1 MADWWVSAT
10 QVLVRARSSLVGLGM
25 VLLAGCAAG
34 PQPLP
39 PVPTDLLRD
48 DRFALSTAKIDPADI
63 FAVSDSMRRYLRT
76 EVVSQTKHHGMQ
88 DGLVQALYNKAQLKL
103 DYDASSTRNAREAFD
118 ARTGNC
124 LSLVVMTAAFAK
136 ELGLKVS
143 YQTAYMEEAW
153 SRSGDLLIRAGHV
166 NVTLGPKMADRAT
179 RTARDVTIDFL
190 PPDQARR
197 IRTSDLTE
205 QTIVVMFMNNR
216 AVEALM
222 RGQLDDAYAW
232 ARAAVLNGPDFLSA
246 YNTLGIIY
254 ARHGD
259 PDAAEAAFRAV
270 IERDPSHTR
279 ALANLAELY
288 GRQGRA
294 AEAAELRRTLARLE
308 PEPPFFFFNQGM
320 VAMQNGDH
328 KGARDLFLRE
338 GERSGYST
346 EVAYWLGLAY
356 FRLGKNDLANRY
368 LKQAVENAASRSEL
382 ELYSAKLAKLKTTTQ

>member
-1 MADWWVSAT
+1 MADGLVSAT
-10 QVLVRARSSLVGLGM
+10 RVLVKVRFSLIGLGLA
-25 VLLAGCAAG
+25 LLAGCAVG
-34 PQPLP
+34 PQPRP
-39 PVPTDLLRD
+39 PAPADLFRD
-48 DRFALSTAKIDPADI
+48 DRFAPASVQVDPADI

-76 EVVSQTKHHGMQ
+76 EVMSQSKYYGMQ
-88 DGLVQALYNKAQLKL
+88 DGLIQALYNKAQLKL
-103 DYDASSTRNAREAFD
+103 EYDASTRNAREAFD
-118 ARTGNC
+118 ARSGNC

-143 YQTAYMEEAW
+143 YQTAYLEEAW

-166 NVTLGPKMADRAT
+166 NVTLGPRMGERGA
-179 RTARDVTIDFL
+179 RTSHDVTIDFL
-190 PPDQARR
+190 PPEQARR

-222 RGQLDDAYAW
+222 RGQIDDAYAW
-232 ARAAVLNGPDFLSA
+232 ARAAVLNGPDYLSA

-259 PDAAEAAFRAV
+259 VDAAEAAFRAV
-270 IERDPSHTR
+270 VERDPSHTR

-288 GRQGRA
+288 ARQGRT
-294 AEAAELRRTLARLE
+294 AEAAELRHTLARLE

-320 VAMQNGDH
+320 VAMQNGDY
-328 KGARDLFLRE
+328 KSARDLFLRE

-356 FRLGKNDLANRY
+356 YRLGKNDLANRY

-382 ELYSAKLAKLKTTTQ
+382 DLYAAKLAKLKTMSQ